1 MSVKKGK
8 APKLANA
15 PSGKHSGRLAAK
27 VLKKGNKSTEEM
39 AQEVMC
45 KKLEAGTGWADK
57 GEMARDRLLKLFDT
71 SLPGEAIEAIENL
84 LKVINLEGQ
93 P

>member
-8 APKLANA
+8 APKPANA

-45 KKLEAGTGWADK
+45 KKLEAGTG
-57 GEMARDRLLKLFDT
+57 
-71 SLPGEAIEAIENL
+71 
-84 LKVINLEGQ
+84 
-93 P
+93 